1 MQVMRLMKG
10 KGKEREEDGRSLSS
24 LRSRSSNPLPTGT
37 TFVDHF
43 VDYVMMMRTMLDG
56 RSFSLKNAF
65 RGEGVHLS
73 NQQL

>member
-1 MQVMRLMKG
+1 MKG

-37 TFVDHF
+37 AFVD
-43 VDYVMMMRTMLDG
+43 DVMMMRTLMDG
-56 RSFSLKNAF
+56 RSFSSKTAF

-73 NQQL
+73 NQ